1 MNMTDEQKLVSV
13 VESLKKAGY
22 EPYDQIYGYVIMNEE
37 AYITRQGNAREIIKT
52 INKDVLRKYLDQKY
66 LEK

>member
-13 VESLKKAGY
+13 VESLKRAGY
-22 EPYDQIYGYVIMNEE
+22 DPYDQIYGYVFMNEE

-52 INKDVLRKYLDQKY
+52 IKKDV
-66 LEK
+66 